1 MISLVHP
8 CRTMPTQT
16 SPPCPVPIAVA
27 LPAKQEMVRLALSTM
42 SILSKNF
49 CNNSTTLDSRNNTRC
64 PCTVVEPK
72 LINML
77 SKVFG
82 LIGLQVAMCFNHK
95 KAAGTTN
102 ADKYQYTWQ
111 RGATLVR
118 ESLAE
123 ENSVDAYFKKLVRES
138 SLQET
143 MTDPMISKE
152 FQDLVGHCS
161 GRLRDE
167 IVLSL
172 RFGNIP
178 LLQVCRNPNG
188 MRSMLKL
195 FEHLSEFDQRQ
206 SVATALS
213 RFIVSLFKDYHRQ
226 KVIEFCLS
234 NFSDMENV
242 QIFLDA
248 EKHLM
253 EIATDLRGC
262 CMLMKSVEISKG
274 LCRNLLFPK
283 MTEICNEL
291 AVHPAGNYLVQ
302 KLFDFDI
309 PQLTEDVL
317 RSLQGSYHSLSVD
330 KYGSHVMEKCLL
342 RSNMIW
348 FEEIAWELMTG
359 RDFTELFTDPY
370 GNYVVQ
376 AMLSRAK
383 DRGLV
388 IYDILRSMIDS
399 EGEALQSSPYG
410 GNLQKLIR
418 RPNNRSG
425 YFRCGL

>member
-1 MISLVHP
+1 M
-8 CRTMPTQT
+8 
-16 SPPCPVPIAVA
+16 
-27 LPAKQEMVRLALSTM
+27 AK
-42 SILSKNF
+42 
-49 CNNSTTLDSRNNTRC
+49 
-64 PCTVVEPK
+64 
-72 LINML
+72 
-77 SKVFG
+77 
-82 LIGLQVAMCFNHK
+82 
-95 KAAGTTN
+95 
-102 ADKYQYTWQ
+102 
-111 RGATLVR
+111 RGQLGR

-143 MTDPMISKE
+143 MTDPMMSKE
-152 FQDLVGHCS
+152 FRDLVGRCS

-167 IVLSL
+167 IVLSF
-172 RFGNIP
+172 RFGNVP
-178 LLQVCRNPNG
+178 LLQVCSNPNG

-213 RFIVSLFKDYHRQ
+213 RFVVSLFKDYHGQ

-283 MTEICNEL
+283 MTEICSEL

-302 KLFDFDI
+302 KLFDFHI

-348 FEEIAWELMTG
+348 FEEIARELMTG
-359 RDFTELFTDPY
+359 RDFSELFTDPY

-388 IYDILRSMIDS
+388 IYDVLRSMIDS
-399 EGEALQSSPYG
+399 EGEALQRSPYG
-410 GNLQKLIR
+410 GKLQKLIR
-418 RPNNRSG
+418 RPNNRSR